1 MAHTG
6 INPTTAG
13 NNDPEFV
20 DCEET
25 IKHEMKEEG
34 DNEFQ
39 IDPLK
44 TKMFHKFKCH
54 VSFSHF
60 FHFFKAVGPKIT
72 KKLISNRKIVIF

>member
-13 NNDPEFV
+13 ITDPEFV

-44 TKMFHKFKCH
+44 TKMFHKFNVMFPFH
-54 VSFSHF
+54 TF
-60 FHFFKAVGPKIT
+60 F
-72 KKLISNRKIVIF
+72 IF

>member
-13 NNDPEFV
+13 ITDPEFV

-44 TKMFHKFKCH
+44 TKMCHKFKCH
-54 VSFSHF
+54 VS
-60 FHFFKAVGPKIT
+60 
-72 KKLISNRKIVIF
+72 